1 MNSTNS
7 IYRKILLENGQEI
20 QKSSLDKKKHLKT
33 LITENV
39 SDVAFIKSKNR
50 NKPEQIMT
58 NSTQSKLISDICD
71 STTTNNDIK
80 SMLKLARKVREEIL
94 SPSWKFTGDFST
106 YKTPVL
112 LSIFLKWV
120 LFGPCISAE
129 NGDTKEIE
137 SLLNVTAQFIFF
149 IFLFFL

>member
-20 QKSSLDKKKHLKT
+20 EKSSLDKKKHLKT

-94 SPSWKFTGDFST
+94 SVLEIHWRFQYLQDTG
-106 YKTPVL
+106 TPFN
-112 LSIFLKWV
+112 FLKMGSVWA
-120 LFGPCISAE
+120 LYLG
-129 NGDTKEIE
+129 
-137 SLLNVTAQFIFF
+137 
-149 IFLFFL
+149 